1 MKSLFNSDRTQGAM
15 AYAVVIL
22 LAFAALYFGYGV
34 HNPVDGLSRPVGPA
48 APANLEVTKAHTA
61 G

>member
-1 MKSLFNSDRTQGAM
+1 M